1 MEQIKAWL
9 DAALAASTWDE
20 SLITALKATAL
31 SQWVVN
37 GQWVWPIAE
46 TLHFIGLA
54 LLIGVIAPL
63 DARLIGFMP
72 RVSIDAL
79 HRLVP
84 WAVAGF
90 LLCLTTGIVFFVG
103 TPEQYIPNEAWW
115 LKVLFLTVA
124 GANMLAFELTQRS
137 RAATLTQGAPTPA
150 AFRAIGALSLVSW
163 FMVLYWGRMLPFA
176 VGASF

>member
-1 MEQIKAWL
+1 MEQLKTWL
-9 DAALAASTWDE
+9 DAALAASAWDD
-20 SLITALKATAL
+20 SLIAFLQATAL

-63 DARLIGFMP
+63 DARLMGFMP
-72 RVSIDAL
+72 RVPIAAL

-84 WAVAGF
+84 WAVVGF
-90 LLCLTTGIVFFVG
+90 VLCLATGVIFVVG
-103 TPEQYIPNEAWW
+103 TPEQYIPNESWW
-115 LKVLFLTVA
+115 MKVLFLAIA
-124 GANMLAFELTQRS
+124 GANMLAFETTQRA
-137 RAATLTQGAPTPA
+137 RAAALAPGAATPP
-150 AFRAIGALSLVSW
+150 AFKAIGALSLVSW